1 MKRHYFISDDLDEL
15 DRVEAELESEGMD
28 KPQIHVYSEDD
39 TGVETHAHLHN
50 MEAVLKKDVV
60 HGTVMGSL
68 IGVAAAALVLLI
80 AWLSGLPQTVTWVP
94 FIFLAIVALGFC
106 TWEGGLFGIQEMHHD
121 FKQFRDELK
130 AGKHVLFVDIE
141 PNQVAALQR
150 VIARHPDVKNAG
162 TGSATPG
169 FVIKA
174 QRKWKEFVHTM
185 P

>member
-1 MKRHYFISDDLDEL
+1 
-15 DRVEAELESEGMD
+15 
-28 KPQIHVYSEDD
+28 
-39 TGVETHAHLHN
+39 

-60 HGTVMGSL
+60 YGTELGAV
-68 IGVAAAALVLLI
+68 IGVAAAALVLGI
-80 AWLSGLPQTVTWVP
+80 AWLSGLPETVTWVP

-121 FKQFRDELK
+121 FKRFRDEIK

-141 PNQVAALQR
+141 ANQVPALQR
-150 VIARHPDVKNAG
+150 VIARHPRLKSAG

-169 FVIKA
+169 FVIQF
-174 QRKWKEFVHTM
+174 QRKWKEFVHSM

>member
-1 MKRHYFISDDLDEL
+1 MERHYFISDDLDEL

-28 KPQIHVYSEDD
+28 RPQIHVYSEDD
-39 TGVETHAHLHN
+39 TGVETHEHLHN

-60 HGTVMGSL
+60 YGTELGAV
-68 IGVAAAALVLLI
+68 IGVAAAALVLGI
-80 AWLSGLPQTVTWVP
+80 AWFSGLPETVTWVP

-121 FKQFRDELK
+121 FKRFRDEIK

-141 PNQVAALQR
+141 ANQVPALQR
-150 VIARHPDVKNAG
+150 VIARHPRLKSAG

-169 FVIKA
+169 FVIQF
-174 QRKWKEFVHTM
+174 QRKWKEFVHSM